1 MPLTATSTAGT
12 PVARSGPTSNEKVF
26 VTFARPLKYLL
37 KFTGLLYAA
46 GLSRPAPYIA
56 GAGHRSPIAGRMKAV
71 RLNELGG
78 PAKLA
83 VAEIPDPQP
92 KPEETL
98 VRVRAAA
105 LNHRDVFITQG
116 LYPNISLPCT
126 LGADGAG
133 EAGGRQVVIDP
144 TLGWGADERVW
155 LAQSHILGTP
165 HDGTFAQYV
174 AVPAGNV
181 HEQPAHLSVEEAAAL
196 PLAGVTA
203 YRAAF
208 TRGEL
213 REGETVLITG
223 IGGGVQ
229 TFVLLFAKA
238 IGARAI
244 VTSSSDEKLE
254 RARALGADVAINY
267 NSDAEWHKTAK
278 KAGPID
284 MAVDSAGG
292 DTFAKVITI
301 VRPGG
306 RVVTYGGTNGDAK
319 IKMFPVFWNQ
329 LDIRGSSMGS
339 PRDFR
344 GMLEFVSKHRIKP
357 VIDRVYDMR
366 EAAAAAQRMFEANQF
381 GKIVLR
387 IE

>member
-1 MPLTATSTAGT
+1 
-12 PVARSGPTSNEKVF
+12 
-26 VTFARPLKYLL
+26 
-37 KFTGLLYAA
+37 
-46 GLSRPAPYIA
+46 
-56 GAGHRSPIAGRMKAV
+56 MKAV

-78 PAKLA
+78 PEKLA
-83 VAEIPDPQP
+83 VADTPQP
-92 KPEETL
+92 EAKPGETL

-116 LYPNISLPCT
+116 LYPNINLPCT

-133 EAGGRQVVIDP
+133 EAGGRQVLIDP
-144 TLGWGADERVW
+144 TLDWGPDDRVW
-155 LAQSHILGTP
+155 QPQSQILGTP
-165 HDGTFAQYV
+165 RDGTFAQYV

-181 HEQPAHLSVEEAAAL
+181 HDKPAHLSLEEAAAF

-213 REGETVLITG
+213 RQGETLLITG

-229 TFVLLFAKA
+229 TFVLLYAKA
-238 IGARAI
+238 IGARTI
-244 VTSSSDEKLE
+244 VTSGSDEKLE

-267 NSDAEWHKTAK
+267 RSDPDWHKTAK

-292 DTFAKVITI
+292 DTFAKVLSV

-306 RVVTYGGTNGDAK
+306 RVVTYGGTTGDAK

-329 LDIRGSSMGS
+329 VDIRGTSMGS

-344 GMLEFVSKHRIKP
+344 EMLAFVSKYRIKP
-357 VIDRVYDMR
+357 VIDRVYAMH
-366 EAAAAAQRMFEANQF
+366 EAAAAAQRMLEANQF

>member
-1 MPLTATSTAGT
+1 
-12 PVARSGPTSNEKVF
+12 
-26 VTFARPLKYLL
+26 
-37 KFTGLLYAA
+37 
-46 GLSRPAPYIA
+46 
-56 GAGHRSPIAGRMKAV
+56 MKAV

-78 PAKLA
+78 PEKLA
-83 VAEIPDPQP
+83 VADIPQP
-92 KPEETL
+92 EAKPGESL

-133 EAGGRQVVIDP
+133 EVDGRQVIIDP
-144 TLGWGADERVW
+144 TLEWGDDERVW
-155 LAQSHILGTP
+155 QPQSRILGTP
-165 HDGTFAQYV
+165 RDGTFAQYV
-174 AVPAGNV
+174 AVPSANV
-181 HEQPAHLSVEEAAAL
+181 HPKPQHLSLEEASAL

-203 YRAAF
+203 YRATF
-208 TRGEL
+208 TRGQL
-213 REGETVLITG
+213 QEGETVLITG

-229 TFVLLFAKA
+229 TFVLLYAKTA
-238 IGARAI
+238 GARAI

-254 RARALGADVAINY
+254 RARALGANVTVNY
-267 NSDAEWHKTAK
+267 NTDPDWHKTAK
-278 KAGPID
+278 KSGPID
-284 MAVDSAGG
+284 MVVDAAGG
-292 DTFAKVITI
+292 DTFAKVLTI

-329 LDIRGSSMGS
+329 IDIRGSSMGS
-339 PRDFR
+339 PSDFR
-344 GMLEFVSKHRIKP
+344 DMLDFVSKHNIKP

-366 EAAAAAQRMFEANQF
+366 EAAAAARRMFEANQF
-381 GKIVLR
+381 GKIVLK